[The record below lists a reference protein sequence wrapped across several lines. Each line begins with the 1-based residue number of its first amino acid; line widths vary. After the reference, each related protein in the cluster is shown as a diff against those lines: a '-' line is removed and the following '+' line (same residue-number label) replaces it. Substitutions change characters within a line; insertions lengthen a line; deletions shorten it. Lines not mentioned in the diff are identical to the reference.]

1 MRDAVHGVHDAGAE
15 EALAGGE
22 EEDGGDDDVGGG
34 ARGEIDVLRVEV
46 EG

>member
-1 MRDAVHGVHDAGAE
+1 MHDAGAE

-34 ARGEIDVLRVEV
+34 ARGEVDVLRVEV